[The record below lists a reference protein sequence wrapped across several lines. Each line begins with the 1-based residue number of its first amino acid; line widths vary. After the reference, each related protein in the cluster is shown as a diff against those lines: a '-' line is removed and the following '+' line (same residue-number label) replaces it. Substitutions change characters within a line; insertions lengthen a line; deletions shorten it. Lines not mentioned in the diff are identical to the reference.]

1 MTPSRASADG
11 SPGTPSILGTAA
23 VEQGALLVTDAGHRG
38 PRGEGSR
45 AAPRGGCAVARERT
59 ELRDWRRRKFHSLD
73 ELADRLLRF
82 GEHYRQIAMTV

>member
-38 PRGEGSR
+38 LGAQAIEQRR
-45 AAPRGGCAVARERT
+45 AVVARERT
-59 ELRDWRRRKFHSLD
+59 DELRGR
-73 ELADRLLRF
+73 
-82 GEHYRQIAMTV
+82 